1 MSLLEAMT
9 EDFVILDK
17 SSVEDGEG
25 GFESVWSEGATI
37 KAILT
42 LDTSMQAKRAER
54 EGVTSVYTLT
64 TAKDV
69 VLEFHTVVKRLKDNS
84 IFRVTT
90 EGGEKVT
97 PSVSTLNMTQV
108 SAEKWELPT

>member
-1 MSLLEAMT
+1 MSLIDAFM
-9 EDFVILDK
+9 EDFIILDK
-17 SSVEDGEG
+17 MSVSDGEG
-25 GFESVWSEGATI
+25 GFDTVWSEGANI
-37 KAILT
+37 RCALT

-64 TAKDV
+64 TEKNV
-69 VLEFHTVVKRLKDNS
+69 ILPFMTVVKRVSDGA

-90 EGGEKVT
+90 DGGDKVT
-97 PSVSTLNMTQV
+97 PSISSLNMAQV